1 MQSKLEKQKQIFQL
15 LNQQFSNLLEDLSG
29 NSTDASNLPIEQKE
43 AVSEQFQLLDKVYN
57 FYKCIIQN
65 INSGLLTLDLDGEIT
80 FANRM
85 AADMLG
91 YNVKELLGRYVTE
104 LFPEDVETRKFL
116 KSIFIPGKKVDEKE
130 IVFRKKDG
138 SNIIVGVSASPIH
151 DKNNKFDGVILLFRD
166 LTEIRQLKMQV
177 ERMERLALLGEL
189 SAGIA
194 HEIRNPLAGIKA
206 AAQVLE
212 ESFGADDFR
221 NQIITRIVREVDK
234 ANRLLQ
240 EFFKFARPTKPKLNF
255 HDIEMIIDGVYLLL
269 APKMQKR
276 NIQFQADFG
285 SNVPQVFVDE
295 TQIEQVILNLFLN
308 AIDAMPDGGTLRVAT
323 YKKKLR
329 LLEEERDKLKVN
341 RSQFEYV
348 MVEISDTGTGIPE
361 KELDKIFNP
370 FYTTKAEGVGLGLSI
385 CSRLISE
392 NGGKIDVTSKVNE
405 GTTFILALPAF
416 LHH

>member
-15 LNQQFSNLLEDLSG
+15 LNQQFSNLLEDISG
-29 NSTDASNLPIEQKE
+29 SNSTALAPQKQQDGE
-43 AVSEQFQLLDKVYN
+43 SSQIQLLDKVYN
-57 FYKCIIQN
+57 FYKSIIQN
-65 INSGLLTLDLDGEIT
+65 ISSGLLTLDLDGEIT

-91 YNVKELLGRYVTE
+91 YEVKDLLGRYVTD
-104 LFPEDVETRKFL
+104 LFPEDEETRKFL
-116 KSIFIPGKKVDEKE
+116 KSMFIPGKKVDEKE

-151 DKNNKFDGVILLFRD
+151 DENNKFDGVILLFRD
-166 LTEIRQLKMQV
+166 LTEIRHLKLQV

-221 NQIITRIVREVDK
+221 NQIIARIVREVDK

-285 SNVPQVFVDE
+285 SNVPRVFVDE
-295 TQIEQVILNLFLN
+295 TQIEQVILNIFLN
-308 AIDAMPDGGTLRVAT
+308 AIDAMPKGGILRVAT
-323 YKKKLR
+323 YRKKLK
-329 LLEEERDKLKVN
+329 LLDEEKDRFQINKSEI
-341 RSQFEYV
+341 EYV
-348 MVEISDTGTGIPE
+348 LVEISDTGIGIPE
-361 KELDKIFNP
+361 EDLDKIFNP
-370 FYTTKAEGVGLGLSI
+370 FYTTKTEGVGLGLSI
-385 CSRLISE
+385 CSRLITE

-405 GTTFILALPAF
+405 GTTFVLALPAF
-416 LHH
+416 IHH